1 MTSFIGTYTI
11 PDVSICDR
19 IINHFESHPA
29 IAPGG
34 FMLGSQYVIDPQRKS
49 CDQVLFDFDHPLC
62 QHYEQQLQSAADQY
76 IQQYPWS
83 NNYDRWMVREP
94 IQIQRYRPGQA
105 YHDYHT
111 ERTGAQGHQAARHL
125 AFMTYL
131 NTVTDQGG
139 TEFPQQHT
147 VITPKKGVTVI
158 WPVDWTHTH
167 RGIASLTQT
176 KYIVTGWFSFY

>member
-1 MTSFIGTYTI
+1 
-11 PDVSICDR
+11 
-19 IINHFESHPA
+19 
-29 IAPGG
+29 
-34 FMLGSQYVIDPQRKS
+34 MLGQQYVIDPARKS
-49 CDQVLFDFDHPLC
+49 CDQVLFDFDHELC
-62 QHYEQQLQSAADQY
+62 QLYEQQLQSVTDQY

-83 NNYDRWMVREP
+83 NNYDSWMVREP

-111 ERTGAQGHQAARHL
+111 ERTGARGYQAARHL
-125 AFMTYL
+125 VFMTYL

-147 VITPKKGVTVI
+147 VITPKKGLTVI
-158 WPVDWTHTH
+158 WPADWTHTH

-176 KYIVTGWFSFY
+176 KYIVTGWFSYC